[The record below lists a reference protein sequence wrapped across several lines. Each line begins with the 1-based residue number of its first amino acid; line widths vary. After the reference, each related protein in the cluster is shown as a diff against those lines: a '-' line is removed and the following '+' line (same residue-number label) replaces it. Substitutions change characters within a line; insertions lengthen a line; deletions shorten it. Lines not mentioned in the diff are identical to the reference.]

1 MSLAERLEDQ
11 GPARSLTGAMP
22 VALGPGE
29 LLAVARRLAGA
40 PEGATW
46 WRGRDLVAVARA
58 ADLAATLPVLDP
70 ERDEPRLAALVM
82 TEVGIGIEEIAGR
95 LGEHERQ
102 VSRWRKAAEAGR
114 A

>member
-1 MSLAERLEDQ
+1 MSTADRRAR
-11 GPARSLTGAMP
+11 PARTPAGVLPA
-22 VALGPGE
+22 GPRRGE

-58 ADLAATLPVLDP
+58 ADLASPLPVLDAD
-70 ERDEPRLAALVM
+70 RDEPRLAALVM
-82 TEVGIGIEEIAGR
+82 AEVGIGIEETADR
-95 LGEHERQ
+95 LGSYHRQ
-102 VSRWRKAAEAGR
+102 VSRWREAAEAGR